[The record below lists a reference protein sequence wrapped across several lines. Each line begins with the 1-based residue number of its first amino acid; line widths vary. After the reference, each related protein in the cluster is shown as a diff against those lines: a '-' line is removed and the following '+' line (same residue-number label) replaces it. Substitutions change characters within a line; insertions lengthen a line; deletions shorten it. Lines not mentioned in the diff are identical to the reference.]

1 GRGRRRRP
9 RSRHRSTAGAAC
21 CGPAGVI
28 YHVMHLAVG
37 VVYSLLAGSRWASSR
52 LSVFVPP
59 RAVSA
64 ADQAMITVPRT
75 RSAVLARGT
84 DALSFLFLTCSRVC
98 DGPSPP
104 HRHSAPAARRGGTT
118 AAAPHRS

>member
-1 GRGRRRRP
+1 MSHEPAARCVE
-9 RSRHRSTAGAAC
+9 AC
-21 CGPAGVI
+21 C
-28 YHVMHLAVG
+28 

-64 ADQAMITVPRT
+64 ADQAMIAVPRT
-75 RSAVLARGT
+75 RSAVLEGGT
-84 DALSFLFLTCSRVC
+84 DALSQLSLTYPRAC

-104 HRHSAPAARRGGTT
+104 HSHSAPAARRGGTT
-118 AAAPHRS
+118 AAAPHRRR